1 MLSKSMTRNALLSIL
16 LCFLVFAA
24 PTFAEDSEYDTLI
37 HQGNEL
43 REKGEYKEALPKF
56 QRAVEVAHEMK
67 NMEYEAEA
75 TNDVAVCFGGIKE
88 FDKQLQELKRAE
100 TLARKAKS
108 NSAMSSIYNALA
120 DYYSDKKDYSNAI
133 KSASNA
139 LTIGKQILEADSA
152 ELAVYKC
159 TLGEAYI
166 AAGKV
171 NKAEPLIEEGKS
183 VFEKKLPDTA
193 RELAEALT
201 DLGNIYCGQKKYEE
215 SERAFKAAIE
225 VFDKNFPDGNKRKA
239 KTLQALAKMLRLA
252 GREDEAKKAEEGAAS
267 IEG

>member
-1 MLSKSMTRNALLSIL
+1 MTRNVLLSIL

-24 PTFAEDSEYDTLI
+24 PVFAEDSEYDGLI
-37 HQGNEL
+37 KQANEL
-43 REKGEYKEALPKF
+43 REKGEYKEALPVF
-56 QRAVEVAHEMK
+56 QKAVDVAHEMK
-67 NMEYEAEA
+67 NLEYEAEA
-75 TNDVAVCFGGIKE
+75 TNDVAVCYGGMKE
-88 FDKQLQELKRAE
+88 LDKQLKELKRAE

-139 LTIGKQILEADSA
+139 LTIGKQLLEADSA

-159 TLGEAYI
+159 TLAEAYI

-171 NKAEPLIEEGKS
+171 NKAEPLIEEGKK
-183 VFEKKLPDTA
+183 VFEKNLPGTA

-201 DLGNIYCGQKKYEE
+201 DLGNIYCGQKKYDEA
-215 SERAFKAAIE
+215 ERSFKAAIE
-225 VFDKNFPDGNKRKA
+225 VFDKNFPEGNKRKA
-239 KTLQALAKMLRLA
+239 KTLRELAKTLRLA
-252 GREDEAKKAEEGAAS
+252 GREAEAKKAEESAAK
-267 IEG
+267 IEV